1 MKKVK
6 RLTAWVVTLAMLLM
20 LVPAAVAFAAEEK
33 VVFMDDFEAYTADA
47 SIQTGTAAEMWNA
60 KVESATATAQVI
72 KDTKTQVLCFSNSAD
87 KRGGPRVEKNFYL
100 GGVDEITFSYR
111 VRTESDDRAI
121 FSLIANGTTVVEVK
135 DMYTEW
141 TSISVHLDIKNSTY
155 TVSKNGVAEAPVKY
169 SACVTEGLNM
179 RVSASVKDGNRIC
192 YDDFVIRAVTDLE
205 PEKLFDKTNTAAS
218 SVTYDPNDFPHKAD
232 AAGYKKAADYKSKVS
247 DYQTTLFETDFEAD
261 SIGAWPLIMANTVG
275 AWSTRVTST
284 TASIAVQNVDGSQ
297 VVRYNNIATK
307 EGGPLLT
314 KKIYNSGMTKLG
326 ISFIARSEGCNI
338 AMSVQNAA
346 SQNLCSLNQGFDTWT
361 AVDVLLDFEKKTFD
375 IQANGASIKSGALLA
390 EVDGEFTVRI
400 NTAHIN
406 NNENVYYDNIRIA
419 TPDAVDVQIAN
430 VGIPEAQRTNAEYA
444 EFVGKA
450 YDGSAPQANV
460 VLGGAKQLFHYY
472 SNYGGQRIATDSE
485 ASWQKVTGSLLA
497 FTVGGNDVIA
507 AVNGSMAKK
516 NSTLQKTVS
525 LGLDAADLT
534 VEYNVYFV
542 GNGAVELRAND
553 ATDSASLLPGKAY
566 TNVDLKAGWNNFRYE
581 IDYKNAKYSVYVNG
595 AKAESDV
602 AFAAKSADY
611 SSANLYFD
619 LTANTANDAVLI
631 DNISISTKTPIR
643 FEGQFYGIEGVNWDA
658 IKGSAITG
666 NSFVSNLRAHPR
678 IYITDWDDA
687 RNKIANDYNYQ
698 VIYEKQKQLADALLN
713 ESVTSYVFKNE
724 RNWLWGARQ
733 VEERVSVL
741 AFVYGISGDAR
752 YKDRAMEEIRAAGSY
767 PDWSPSAPM
776 IAAECMGGIA
786 IAYDWMYHGLSA
798 SEKQEIIT
806 ILKEKALW
814 QYARSYEGVT
824 SVEIALGVTNR
835 TLLAN
840 ACGLMCA
847 AAIADE
853 EPVLANYLYEN
864 ALEYAMKCFT
874 EYGEDGGF
882 PEGTR
887 YWELATDYATKFIG
901 VLLSAPKEG
910 AVLDAQAQK
919 YLQLPNM
926 RETGKYYMYLNSY
939 NKKFSFGDA
948 EDGFI
953 YPSASMYLLA
963 QYANEP
969 MYQWYMDYIM
979 EQKNKTDLGYMRFA
993 WYDDSIKTDVSDIPK
1008 DIVFDSAT
1016 SSVATTRSSFTDKN
1030 MLFAALQGGT
1040 NTTGHMY
1047 YSLGNFAIDANGQR
1061 FIQTAGP
1068 ADYNYQYAPE
1078 QYYIKRAEGQNTLVF
1093 NPDLTA
1099 GQNNTGHA
1107 RFVDSAQDA
1116 DEFYAVLDM
1125 TSAYANAE
1133 YVKRGMLMTKG
1144 RQSVVIQDEFKMT
1157 KPSEVYWFA
1166 RTPADIVLAADG
1178 RSALLTIG
1186 TERMLVVLSQAPAG
1200 AKLSIMETK
1209 PLPTS
1214 PTAKD
1219 EAYTDGFKLAV
1230 HATNVTEGAIRVEFI
1245 PLDAGEA
1252 PELMRLTPYLP
1263 MAQWVLSPD
1272 TAEKSVGDVLADSVA
1287 LKLGSPVA
1295 FANGGRTYVDTTN
1308 YDISAFTENGRT
1320 LVPVRFISESFG
1332 ARVGWEDATQTVTI
1346 VSGINTIKLQIGSNV
1361 MTVNGK
1367 ETYLDVPAQTV
1378 GGRTMI
1384 PLRAL
1389 VETLGKSVFWDDR
1402 GVIIIN
1408 NHMPQ
1413 LEETQIQRVIDYL
1426 ETRVQ
1431 IGGAEMT
1438 SFDLDKTVYTMLPVG
1453 DNSITVC
1460 NRGAAVPVENG
1471 RFTVAGK
1478 TYAIEFANDSF
1489 AGLSGTNTPDIIS
1502 RVNAVAKAAGA
1513 VETVPNYIPVKQ
1525 VTMSTG
1531 HDKYLPSGTID
1542 NLINEEIINRWSGNG
1557 SGAYLTY
1564 DFGEVKNLHSFGI
1577 ATLKGNER
1585 CFLFKM
1591 EISNDGVNWTEVL
1604 NTQTSG
1610 TTTLFDIDDIGASA
1624 RFVRLT
1630 GYGDGDGGTY
1640 NSWTEV
1646 RFWESAAQQAAD
1658 RAEWSVTK
1666 LAGAES
1672 YAVGTTLQMQT
1683 EAYNALGE
1691 SMPYST
1697 VTYTTSDAKIA
1708 TVDANGKITV
1718 VGAGTAV
1725 ITATVH
1731 NGYKNVSGMAVLN
1744 CK

>member
-1 MKKVK
+1 MRRVRKLISWV
-6 RLTAWVVTLAMLLM
+6 LTIAMLLM
-20 LVPAAVAFAAEEK
+20 LLPAFPAFAAEEK
-33 VVFMDDFEAYTADA
+33 VVFADDFEGYAADA
-47 SIQTGTAAEMWNA
+47 SIPTGTAAEMWNGI
-60 KVESATATAQVI
+60 VESATATVQAAKVGKSQALRF
-72 KDTKTQVLCFSNSAD
+72 TNSAE
-87 KRGGPRVEKNFYL
+87 KRGGPRLTKNFYL

-111 VRTESDDRAI
+111 VMTDADDKAVW
-121 FSLIANGTTVVEVK
+121 SLIANGATVVEVK
-135 DMYTEW
+135 DLYPEW
-141 TSISVHLDIKNSTY
+141 TNISVTLDIKNSTY
-155 TVSKNGVAEAPVKY
+155 TVTKNGTADAPVKY
-169 SACVTEGLNM
+169 SVCVTEGLVM
-179 RVSASVKDGNRIC
+179 QVSASVKDNNCIC
-192 YDDFVIRAVTDLE
+192 YDDFAVRAVTDLE
-205 PEKLFDKTNTAAS
+205 PEKLFDKTNTEAS
-218 SVTYDPNDFPHKAD
+218 GVTYDPNDFPHRED
-232 AAGYKKAADYKSKVS
+232 AAGYKKAAAFQSQVTAC
-247 DYQTTLFETDFEAD
+247 QTTLFETDFEAD
-261 SIGAWPLIMANTVG
+261 AVGAWPLIMANTVG

-284 TASIAVQNVDGSQ
+284 TASIAVQTVDGSK
-297 VVRYNNIATK
+297 VVRYNNIAAK

-314 KKIYNSGMTKLG
+314 KKLYNPGLSKLG

-346 SQNLCSLNQGFDTWT
+346 SQNLCSLNQAFDTWT

-375 IQANGASIKSGALLA
+375 IQANGTSIKSGVLLA
-390 EVDGEFTVRI
+390 EVDGEFTVRL
-400 NTAHIN
+400 NTAYIN

-419 TPDAVDVQIAN
+419 TPDAVDVQLVNA
-430 VGIPEAQRTNAEYA
+430 GIPEAQRSNAEYA
-444 EFVGKA
+444 AFVGKA
-450 YDGSAPQANV
+450 YDGSLPQANAD
-460 VLGGAKQLFHYY
+460 LGGAKQLFAYY

-507 AVNGSMAKK
+507 AVNGSLAKK
-516 NSTLQKTVS
+516 KSTLQKTVS

-542 GNGAVELRAND
+542 GNGAAELQLKD
-553 ATDSASLLPGKAY
+553 ATDSALLLPGQTY
-566 TNVDLKAGWNNFRYE
+566 TNAEVKPGWNNFRYE
-581 IDYKNAKYSVYVNG
+581 IDYKNAKYSLYVNG
-595 AKAESDV
+595 AKTESDS
-602 AFAAKSADY
+602 AFAAKSANY

-631 DNISISTKTPIR
+631 DNISVSTKTPIR
-643 FEGQFYGIEGVNWDA
+643 FEGQFFGIEGVNWDA
-658 IKGSAITG
+658 IKGSAITE

-687 RNKIANDYNYQ
+687 RNKIATDYTYQ
-698 VIYEKQKQLADALLN
+698 VIYEKQKQAADALLN
-713 ESVTSYVFKNE
+713 EPVTPYVFKNE

-733 VEERVSVL
+733 VEDRVSIL
-741 AFVYGISGDAR
+741 AFVYGVSGDAK
-752 YKDRAMEEIRAAGSY
+752 YKDRAMEEIRAAGAY

-786 IAYDWMYHGLSA
+786 MAYDWMYHGLSA

-814 QYARSYEGVT
+814 QYARSYEGIT

-953 YPSASMYLLA
+953 YPSASMHLLA

-979 EQKNKTDLGYMRFA
+979 EQKNKTDLDYMRFA
-993 WYDDSIKTDVSDIPK
+993 WYGDSVQTDVSEIPK
-1008 DIVFDSAT
+1008 DIVFDSKT
-1016 SSVATTRSSFTDKN
+1016 SSIATTRSSFTDKN

-1107 RFVDSAQDA
+1107 RFIDSAQDK

-1133 YVKRGMLMTKG
+1133 YVKRGMYMTKG
-1144 RQSVVIQDEFKMT
+1144 RQSVVMQDEFKMT

-1166 RTPADIVLAADG
+1166 RTPADIVLAQDG

-1186 TERMLVVLSQAPAG
+1186 TERMLVVLSQAPVG
-1200 AKLSIMETK
+1200 AKLSVMETK
-1209 PLPTS
+1209 PLPSS

-1219 EAYTDGFKLAV
+1219 ETYADGFKLVV
-1230 HATNVTEGAIRVEFI
+1230 HATNVTESAIRVEFI
-1245 PLDAGEA
+1245 PLSAGEA

-1263 MAQWVLSPD
+1263 MAQWALSPD
-1272 TAEKSVGDVLADSVA
+1272 AAEKPVADVLADSVA

-1308 YDISAFTENGRT
+1308 YDISAFTQNGRT

-1332 ARVGWEDATQTVTI
+1332 ARVGWEDATQTVTV

-1367 ETYLDVPAQTV
+1367 ESYLDVPAQTV

-1389 VETLGKSVFWDDR
+1389 VEALGKAVFWDDR

-1408 NHMPQ
+1408 NHMPKPDEAQ
-1413 LEETQIQRVIDYL
+1413 LQRVIDYL

-1431 IGGAEMT
+1431 IGGSEMT
-1438 SFDLDKTVYTMLPVG
+1438 SFDLDKTAYTMLPVG
-1453 DNSITVC
+1453 DSCITVT
-1460 NRGAAVPVENG
+1460 NRGSAVPVENG

-1478 TYAIEFANDSF
+1478 TYAIGFANDSF

-1502 RVNAVAKAAGA
+1502 RVSASAKAAGA
-1513 VETVPNYIPVKQ
+1513 VEAVPNYIPVKQ

-1542 NLINEEIINRWSGNG
+1542 NLINDVIINRWSGNG
-1557 SGAYLTY
+1557 AGAYLTY

-1577 ATLKGNER
+1577 ATLNGDTR
-1585 CFLFKM
+1585 YFLFKM
-1591 EISNDGVNWTEVL
+1591 EISNDGINWTEVL

-1610 TTTLFDIDDIGASA
+1610 TTKLFDIFDIGASA

-1646 RFWESAAQQAAD
+1646 RFWDSAAQQAAD
-1658 RAEWSVTK
+1658 KAEWSKTK
-1666 LAGAES
+1666 LAGAQS
-1672 YAVGTTLQMQT
+1672 YAVGTSLQMQT
-1683 EAYNALGE
+1683 EAYNALGTL
-1691 SMPYST
+1691 MPYGK
-1697 VTYTTSDAKIA
+1697 VTYTSSDEKIA
-1708 TVDANGKITV
+1708 TVDANGRITV

-1731 NGYKNVSGMAVLN
+1731 NGYKNVSGMVVLN